1 MKTMLSER
9 VLNIN
14 PSMTLVI
21 SAKAKELKASGIP
34 VLDFSAGEPDFDTP
48 QAIKQAAIR
57 AMEAGFTKYT
67 ATGGIAEL
75 KEAIIAK
82 YRAEFNLDYT
92 PEEIIVSNGGKH
104 ALHNLM
110 QVLLN
115 PGDECIIPSPFW
127 LSYPEMVKLSGGT
140 PVIVTTRLE
149 DDYKLRI
156 ESLRQAITPKS
167 KILILNS
174 PSNPT
179 GAVYNREELE
189 AIIEVIQDAGIL
201 VISDDVYEKFVFDG
215 RPFVNVLSVAPRLR
229 DRVFIVNSASK
240 TYSMPGWRMGFA
252 VGPAEVIKAAARV
265 QGQATSSPNSI
276 SQKAYAFALRSDPAV
291 VEEFRKSFE
300 TRRNL
305 IYEGMSAIE
314 RVRAFK
320 PQGAFYLFVDVSELY
335 PRVPG
340 VKGSVDFCKYLL
352 EKQRIACIPG
362 AAFGE
367 DRCIRFSF
375 VTDEASIREAVARFK
390 KI

>member
-21 SAKAKELKASGIP
+21 SAKAKEMKASGTP

-48 QAIKQAAIR
+48 QAIKQAAVR

-82 YRAEFNLDYT
+82 YKDELNLAYT
-92 PEEIIVSNGGKH
+92 PDEIIVSNGGKH

-115 PGDECIIPSPFW
+115 PGDECIIPSPYW
-127 LSYPEMVKLSGGT
+127 LSYPEMTKLSGGK
-140 PVIVTTRLE
+140 PVIVSTRLE

-179 GAVYNREELE
+179 GAVYTAKELE
-189 AIIEVIQDAGIL
+189 AIIAVLQDTGIL

-215 RPFVNVLSVAPRLR
+215 RPFANVLSVAPRLK
-229 DRVFIVNSASK
+229 DRVLIVNSASK

-276 SQKAYAFALRSDPAV
+276 SQKAYAFALRGDPAV

-305 IYEGMSAIE
+305 IYEGMSAIKG
-314 RVRAFK
+314 VRAFK

-352 EKQRIACIPG
+352 EKLQIACIPG
-362 AAFGE
+362 APFGE

>member
-21 SAKAKELKASGIP
+21 SAKAKEMKASGIP

-82 YRAEFNLDYT
+82 YKAELNLAYT
-92 PEEIIVSNGGKH
+92 PDEIIVSNGGKH

-115 PGDECIIPSPFW
+115 PGDECIIPSPYW

-140 PVIVTTRLE
+140 PVIVTTRIE

-156 ESLRQAITPKS
+156 ESLRRAITPKS

-179 GAVYNREELE
+179 GAVYTAKELE
-189 AIIEVIQDAGIL
+189 AIIAVLQDTGIL

-215 RPFVNVLSVAPRLR
+215 RPFANVLSVAPRLK
-229 DRVFIVNSASK
+229 DRVLIVNSASK

-276 SQKAYAFALRSDPAV
+276 SQKAYAFALRGDPAV

-305 IYEGMSAIE
+305 IYEGMSAIKG
-314 RVRAFK
+314 VRAFK

-335 PRVPG
+335 SRVPG

-352 EKQRIACIPG
+352 EKQQIACIPG
-362 AAFGE
+362 APFGE